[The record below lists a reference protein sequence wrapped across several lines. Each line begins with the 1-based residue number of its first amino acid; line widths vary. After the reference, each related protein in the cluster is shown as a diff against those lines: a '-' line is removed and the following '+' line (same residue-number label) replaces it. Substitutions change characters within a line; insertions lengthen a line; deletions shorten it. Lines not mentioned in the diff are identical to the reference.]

1 MKTITIE
8 RLKVILSSIHHATP
22 VSFVALTDAK
32 AKKTANPFGQILK
45 LTKVNA
51 FTGTS
56 YQNAVRRQEKREM
69 PETPATF
76 VAQERAWGE
85 RSAETPALVSKVDA
99 ETGKE
104 NFYLVAQIQHA
115 SKPLYLVRKASS
127 GRLASVSKDTVAP
140 FLPVTKEQTNQP
152 VEKAIVWRT
161 YALTSLT
168 SVSVGGEKYRIRNT

>member
-1 MKTITIE
+1 MKTITVE
-8 RLKVILSSIHHATP
+8 ELQEVLANIHHATP
-22 VSFVALTDAK
+22 ISLVALTDAR

-69 PETPATF
+69 PEAPATF

-85 RSAETPALVSKVDA
+85 RSAETPALVSKVDK

-104 NFYLVAQIQHA
+104 VFYLVVQVQHT
-115 SKPLYLVRKASS
+115 SEPLYLVRKAT
-127 GRLASVSKDTVAP
+127 GRGLVAVPTEVVAP
-140 FLPVTKEQTNQP
+140 FLPVSREPINQP
-152 VEKAIVWRT
+152 VEKPVVWKT
-161 YALTSLT
+161 YALTSLPR
-168 SVSVGGEKYRIRNT
+168 VSIGGERYRIKTN